1 MLNDNKFVLAIDE
14 SRENRAKIKVVG
26 VGGAGGNA
34 VNRMI
39 ESGLSGVDFIAVNTD
54 SMALEHS
61 LAGTKITIGQ
71 KLCKGLGAGSNPEKG
86 FEAVQEDRA
95 AVIEAL
101 DGADMVFITAGMG
114 GGTGTGAAPVVAE
127 IAKELGILTV
137 GVVTKP
143 FMWEGPVRNRH
154 SKLGLDALKQHVD
167 TIISIEN
174 QNIFKII
181 NNKVGVK
188 EAFTI
193 VDGVLMNAVKGISDI
208 ILKHGEIQVDF
219 ADVRQVMLK
228 GGYALIGTGSASGEN
243 KATMAAQEAITS
255 PLLEDLEIQ
264 GAGGLLINITGG
276 EDLSMMELGEVMNF
290 INEAVGIE
298 NNPHIIFGHVTDP
311 EMQDTISIT
320 VIATSFHESKQT
332 PIEQHPAAQPQV
344 QQSAPNHQPQQSV
357 QPVQQPQQVTPQ
369 AVQPVQQPVQQV
381 IPQEPE
387 PAPQV
392 QQQIQDV
399 EQVQVDQQ
407 QEDLELPPAS
417 PFMSHPVED
426 TQPAIQEETATQE
439 TVENQPAERTN
450 PFASSYGQ
458 RSSYEQESSSSYTNK
473 QTTKFKEATPAYL
486 DENVDYER
494 PAFLRNQ
501 E

>member
-1 MLNDNKFVLAIDE
+1 MLNDNKFILAIDE

-26 VGGAGGNA
+26 IGGAGGNA

-255 PLLEDLEIQ
+255 PLLEDVEIQ

-332 PIEQHPAAQPQV
+332 QIEQHPAAVHAQTQQPAAAPKPQQATHQTARPIRQATAPVTPQEPTPQV
-344 QQSAPNHQPQQSV
+344 QQTQPAEQTQ
-357 QPVQQPQQVTPQ
+357 
-369 AVQPVQQPVQQV
+369 
-381 IPQEPE
+381 
-387 PAPQV
+387 
-392 QQQIQDV
+392 V
-399 EQVQVDQQ
+399 EQE
-407 QEDLELPPAS
+407 EDLDLPPAS
-417 PFMSHPVED
+417 PFMSHPVEESKPVAKE
-426 TQPAIQEETATQE
+426 TIQQE
-439 TVENQPAERTN
+439 TVENQPVEKTN

-458 RSSYEQESSSSYTNK
+458 RSSYEQESNSSYTNK